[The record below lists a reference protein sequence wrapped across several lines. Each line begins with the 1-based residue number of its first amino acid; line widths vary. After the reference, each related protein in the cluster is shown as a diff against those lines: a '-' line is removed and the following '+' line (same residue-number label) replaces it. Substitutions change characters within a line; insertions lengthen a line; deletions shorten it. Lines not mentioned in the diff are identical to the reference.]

1 MQPHL
6 SLVTLGVRDLPTA
19 RRFYVEGLGWEPFL
33 DLDEIVFIQI
43 GHGLLFGLF
52 PATGLDADVDPALA
66 PSGPASAAPFA
77 LAHNV
82 DSEAEVDA
90 AVARAAAAGATV
102 LKRPQ
107 HADFGGYHAYVADPD
122 GFRWEIAHNPGFAV
136 DPDGTVRL
144 VTPEP

>member
-1 MQPHL
+1 VQPQL

-43 GHGLLFGLF
+43 GHGLLLGLF
-52 PATGLDADVDPALA
+52 PATELDADIDPELA
-66 PSGPASAAPFA
+66 PSGAASAAPLS

-82 DSEAEVDA
+82 GSAADVDA
-90 AVARAAAAGATV
+90 AFERAVAAGATV

-107 HADFGGYHAYVADPD
+107 HAAFGGYHGYVADPD

-136 DPDGTVRL
+136 DPDGRMRL
-144 VTPEP
+144 VTPGS